1 MRHLSPL
8 EREEMELQSCPRE
21 RGRRLR
27 AARVH
32 ALQFDGQTG
41 ARISYDLDDLPD
53 ELPEGIE
60 DYLLQSER

>member
-32 ALQFDGQTG
+32 ALQFDGTTG
-41 ARISYDLDDLPD
+41 ARMGFDPD
-53 ELPEGIE
+53 ELPDGIE